1 MPKMTPDALTPDRAT
16 PSKEEKARAPHTR
29 VKSGGRVQKRLRLLA
44 DMYIALNPQQGVRFV
59 FHPENKPDLSNV
71 TSRHIDGYRLVY
83 VKDLGADLAEIL
95 PGMKPEDPVRVGDTV
110 MMGIA
115 RDLQEEMR
123 DDLDAAAVEERN
135 RVQEEFYHS
144 IDEVALDKGMKDK
157 YRARPMGE
165 SVTELVEQEVE
176 GPETHRE
183 P

>member
-1 MPKMTPDALTPDRAT
+1 MPKMTPDAMTPDRAT
-16 PSKEEKARAPHTR
+16 PPKEEKARAPHTR

-44 DMYIALNPQQGVRFV
+44 DMFIALHPEAGIRFV

-71 TSRHIDGYRLVY
+71 TSRHIDGYRIVY

-95 PGMKPEDPVRVGDTV
+95 PGMKPDDPVRVGDTV
-110 MMGIA
+110 MMHIA
-115 RDLQEEMR
+115 KKIQEEMAEE
-123 DDLDAAAVEERN
+123 LDYAAAEERD

-144 IDEVALDKGMKDK
+144 VGEIALDKGMKEQYK
-157 YRARPMGE
+157 PRPMGE
-165 SVTELVEQEVE
+165 SVTELVEQEVD

>member
-1 MPKMTPDALTPDRAT
+1 MPKMTPDAPTPERAT
-16 PSKEEKARAPHTR
+16 PPKEEKARAPHTR

-44 DMYIALNPQQGVRFV
+44 DMYIALNPEKGVRFV

-83 VKDLGADLAEIL
+83 VKDLGTNLAEIL

-110 MMGIA
+110 MMSIA
-115 RDLQEEMR
+115 KKIQQEMAEE
-123 DDLDAAAVEERN
+123 LDYAAAEERD

-144 IDEVALDKGMKDK
+144 IEEVTLDKGMKASYK
-157 YRARPMGE
+157 PRPMGE
-165 SVTELVEQEVE
+165 SVTEFIESEVE
-176 GPETHRE
+176 GPESHRE